1 MSDTEKT
8 SSYWV
13 RLAREAHQER
23 AQERAQKVQDR
34 GDRLR
39 AKADEQQAEPTQRRR
54 KGLRP

>member
-13 RLAREAHQER
+13 RLAREIEEER
-23 AQERAQKVQDR
+23 AQERTHKTQDR
-34 GDRLR
+34 SDRLR
-39 AKADEQQAEPTQRRR
+39 AKTDEQQAEPTQRRR

>member
-1 MSDTEKT
+1 MSGTEKT

-13 RLAREAHQER
+13 RLAREMDQER
-23 AQERAQKVQDR
+23 AQERAHETQDR

-39 AKADEQQAEPTQRRR
+39 AKADDQQAEPTQRRR